1 MWYRNHLML
10 VANCDKH
17 YDHIIELELLINML
31 ETSKPHYGV
40 SEEQW
45 RRLVMLAHNTYRAHY
60 EDGIVETVH
69 TELQNYKPVY

>member
-1 MWYRNHLML
+1 MWYQNHLKL

-31 ETSKPHYGV
+31 EETIHHYGV

-45 RRLVMLAHNTYRAHY
+45 QRLIMLAENTRRAHY
-60 EDGIVETVH
+60 EDNITETVH
-69 TELQNYKPVY
+69 TELETYKPVY